1 MAIGSITPFRPTG
14 TVALSASTSSTV
26 VALAGGGETI
36 VITNT
41 TTSLACIRF
50 GADPT
55 VSATNADM
63 PVLANSRV
71 MLSANSLVTYAAGVL
86 VSGTGAVLFTR
97 GDGSFI

>member
-14 TVALSASTSSTV
+14 TVALNASTSSSA
-26 VALAGGGETI
+26 VALGGGGESVI
-36 VITNT
+36 VTNT
-41 TTSLACIRF
+41 SNSLAYIRF

-71 MLSANSLVTYAAGVL
+71 MLAANSLVTYAAGL
-86 VSGTGAVLFTR
+86 LASGSGTVLFTR
-97 GDGSFI
+97 GDGSFV